1 MKLMPLALTAS
12 PYYFKIL
19 DMPNNQKPNQQSVET
34 ICAALLYMM
43 SYYPRS
49 NDPQLAAEIAKHLSW
64 LEEAARSK
72 GSNVLG
78 ETAHRL
84 LALHWSLG
92 TTVH

>member
-1 MKLMPLALTAS
+1 MSNT
-12 PYYFKIL
+12 
-19 DMPNNQKPNQQSVET
+19 QEPNQQSVET
-34 ICAALLYMM
+34 LCAALLYMM

-49 NDPQLAAEIAKHLSW
+49 NDPQLATEIAKHLGW

-72 GSNVLG
+72 GCTALG

-92 TTVH
+92 RTVH